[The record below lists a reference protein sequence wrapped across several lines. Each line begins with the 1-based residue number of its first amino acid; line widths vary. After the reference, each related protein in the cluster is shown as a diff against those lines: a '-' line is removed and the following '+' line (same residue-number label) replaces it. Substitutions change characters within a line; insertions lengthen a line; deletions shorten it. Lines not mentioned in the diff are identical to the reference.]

1 MTQKILTSCLLV
13 LAAVVVFAQDDEEKS
28 GQPQILFVAEDDQGT
43 VWANVSLTLQQT
55 NEPYVPIVVAVQ
67 NRMKKNVTVTR
78 DRIWLSDLDGL
89 VYQMPSIKEWRKN
102 YGRTVIDRRVVSTG
116 GIPWEVW
123 QRSRRYSASN
133 FFPDMRSQRGN
144 TVIDHVS
151 LRKGNGMVDLFYFDR
166 PRNQFYERPF
176 FLTVHPKGWE
186 EPIRMRLQLN

>member
-1 MTQKILTSCLLV
+1 MAPKTAVLCLLV
-13 LAAVVVFAQDDEEKS
+13 LAVGVVAAQEEEEKR

-43 VWANVSLTLQQT
+43 VWANLGLTLQKT
-55 NEPYVPIVVAVQ
+55 DEPYVPMVVGIQ
-67 NRMKKNVTVTR
+67 NKKKKNITVTR
-78 DRIWLSDLDGL
+78 EKIWLSDLDGL

-102 YGRTVIDRRVVSTG
+102 YGRIVMDRRVVSTG

-144 TVIDHVS
+144 TVIDTVS

-166 PRNQFYERPF
+166 PRNQFYEKPF
-176 FLTVHPKGWE
+176 FLNVHPKGWE
-186 EPIRMRLQLN
+186 QPIRMRLVLN

>member
-1 MTQKILTSCLLV
+1 MTQKILSMCLLV
-13 LAAVVVFAQDDEEKS
+13 LAAGIVVAQDEDENR

-55 NEPYVPIVVAVQ
+55 DEPYVPIVVAIQ
-67 NRMKKNVTVTR
+67 NNLKKNITVSR
-78 DRIWLSDLDGL
+78 DRIWLSDLEGL
-89 VYQMPSIKEWRKN
+89 VYQMPSIREWRKN
-102 YGRTVIDRRVVSTG
+102 YGRIVIDRRVVSTG

-133 FFPDMRSQRGN
+133 FFPDMRSQQGN
-144 TVIDHVS
+144 TVIDTVS

-166 PRNQFYERPF
+166 PRTQFYEKPF

-186 EPIRMRLQLN
+186 EPIRMRLVLN

>member
-1 MTQKILTSCLLV
+1 MFQKILTMCLPF
-13 LAAVVVFAQDDEEKS
+13 LAVGFVFAQEGEEKR

-43 VWANVSLTLQQT
+43 VWANVGLTLQQT
-55 NEPYVPIVVAVQ
+55 DEPYVPIVVAVQ
-67 NRMKKNVTVTR
+67 NKMKKNVTVTR
-78 DRIWLSDLDGL
+78 DRLWLSDLDGL

-102 YGRTVIDRRVVSTG
+102 YGRIVIDRRVVSTG

-144 TVIDHVS
+144 TVIDTVS

-166 PRNQFYERPF
+166 PRNQFYEKPF

-186 EPIRMRLQLN
+186 NPIRLRLVLN